1 MERLT
6 EKSKYGYRAKDGDY
20 KFTTQKLGK
29 LEDLL
34 ELYEIEDLKQLELLI
49 SKNIENKMVKIN
61 EPDLENY
68 LINKKGEI
76 YSLKSKSL
84 LKPSTNKQ
92 GYTFVMINQK
102 QRLIHRL
109 VAKTFLDNPNN
120 YKEVNHKNEIKNDN
134 RVENLEWCN
143 RKYNATY
150 NNCHLRHSD
159 WEKKPILQFDTKGN
173 FIKRWDYAKEI
184 EKEGIASASCV
195 KQCCRNVLS
204 ISGGYVWRFDGDT
217 FETRRIRKEYD
228 RARNFRKDK

>member
-20 KFTTQKLGK
+20 KFATQKLGK

-34 ELYEIEDLKQLELLI
+34 ELYEIEDLKQLEFLI

-61 EPDLENY
+61 EPDLDDY
-68 LINKKGEI
+68 LINKKGDI
-76 YSLKSKSL
+76 YSYKKQSF
-84 LKPSTNKQ
+84 LKPSTNND
-92 GYTFVMINQK
+92 GYTYVMINKK

-109 VAKTFLDNPNN
+109 VAKTFIDNPNN

-134 RVENLEWCN
+134 RAENLEWCS

-159 WEKKPILQFDTKGN
+159 WEKKPILQFDVKGN
-173 FIKRWDYAKEI
+173 FIKKWNYAKEI
-184 EKEGIASASCV
+184 EEAGIASASCV

-228 RARNFRKDK
+228 RARNFRKSK